1 MAKPI
6 MGGANPRNARA
17 MLEAGEISQA
27 EYDDIMKAKKKGARK
42 KSRSLFD
49 VIKGAMKED

>member
-1 MAKPI
+1 MPSI
-6 MGGANPRNARA
+6 MGGKSKENARA
-17 MLEAGEISQA
+17 MLESGEISQS

-49 VIKGAMKED
+49 VIKGAMKDD